1 MHREYHKWFSPHL
14 QRDMELLIFGHNGAR
29 VLFFPPR
36 IGRFYD
42 YENWGVVEALR
53 HPLEQGWL
61 QLFCVDSVDQES
73 FYCFWCQ
80 PRGRIERHLKYEQYI
95 IQEVL
100 PLTRQ
105 KNPNPFMMSVG
116 CSLGAYHAINI
127 AFRHP
132 QYFGKVV
139 GMSGRYDLTLSTGIF
154 SNLLDGYYDEDVYF
168 NTPCHYLPHVHD
180 SYYLDELRR
189 LDVTL
194 VIGREDV
201 FQENNQRLSQILWEK
216 GIWHALHLWDGEAHK
231 AYHWRKMV
239 QLYL

>member
-1 MHREYHKWFSPHL
+1 M
-14 QRDMELLIFGHNGAR
+14 
-29 VLFFPPR
+29 FFPPR